1 MPLLVVFLLVLVL
14 SPSASYAHNNCLKAK
29 CEETKQKIEKTHAK
43 KCARATRE
51 HREKKWRQN
60 SGVSARSDRS
70 VVVSLNT

>member
-43 KCARATRE
+43 MRQGYTRAQG
-51 HREKKWRQN
+51 EKMEAELRRLR
-60 SGVSARSDRS
+60 AIRSKRCR
-70 VVVSLNT
+70 